1 MVVPASMAK
10 LSAESGVNCCRVA
23 NSFIWICVFILV
35 LLPDVDVED
44 YIQHFRH
51 FSYISQVL
59 VMDFAKNKK
68 EQHEPLPSGI
78 IFLFAAD

>member
-1 MVVPASMAK
+1 MAK

-35 LLPDVDVED
+35 LLRDVNVENVLR
-44 YIQHFRH
+44 QNRH
-51 FSYISQVL
+51 FSYIGQVL
-59 VMDFAKNKK
+59 VMEFAKNKK

-78 IFLFAAD
+78 KFLFAAD